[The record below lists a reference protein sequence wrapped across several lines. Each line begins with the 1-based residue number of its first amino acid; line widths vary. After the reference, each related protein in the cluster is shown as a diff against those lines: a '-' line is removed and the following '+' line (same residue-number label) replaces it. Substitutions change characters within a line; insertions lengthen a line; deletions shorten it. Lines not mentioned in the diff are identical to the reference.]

1 MRGNAQGLVCDS
13 YHALSDTYTG
23 SMHPRENSSARAKR
37 VTDFLLRRAMLVAAA
52 VSPSTSPISEHMLTC
67 EHGAGIFRS
76 YAGVIILRL
85 IVYWQGSCGIR
96 REYRGGQA
104 KRFYATPLRERT
116 SENKLLE

>member
-1 MRGNAQGLVCDS
+1 M
-13 YHALSDTYTG
+13 
-23 SMHPRENSSARAKR
+23 P
-37 VTDFLLRRAMLVAAA
+37 VAAA
-52 VSPSTSPISEHMLTC
+52 SIGVRLAPSTSPISEHMLTC
-67 EHGAGIFRS
+67 EHGAGIFRG

-104 KRFYATPLRERT
+104 KRFYAAPLRERT